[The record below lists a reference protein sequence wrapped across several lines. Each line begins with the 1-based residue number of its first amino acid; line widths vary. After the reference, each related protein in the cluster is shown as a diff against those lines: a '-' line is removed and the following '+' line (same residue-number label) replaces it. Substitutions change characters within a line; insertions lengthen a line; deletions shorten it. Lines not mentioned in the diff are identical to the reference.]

1 MKQPPKPFAIE
12 IKRSRRAPTAASPTD
27 LFGKDSPALNG
38 ANAGFFSRR
47 DAPSNAPLNPADD
60 SDFTVPAFL
69 QTDRAAPRTLELS
82 KEAAQVFMPKPTAP
96 LTPAAPAGESAAAA
110 ARPPRIL
117 PSLVAPE
124 SAGVD
129 AFAAAETPLR
139 AARQSRRSEAPARKT
154 ARAAPADRANKIEA
168 PEKKRRIGDAASG
181 GAQAGAAD
189 ARPKSKPAAA
199 WSVAPVTAS
208 PVPPPVPNPAES
220 SAAHPAA
227 NGRGVRARGLARRR
241 EDAAALPPGQHW
253 KRRINPRAW

>member
-12 IKRSRRAPTAASPTD
+12 IKRSRRAPAAASPMD

-47 DAPSNAPLNPADD
+47 EASSNPQSNPVDD

-82 KEAAQVFMPKPTAP
+82 KEAEQLFMPKPTAP
-96 LTPAAPAGESAAAA
+96 LTPATPSGEVAAAA

-124 SAGVD
+124 SVGVD

-139 AARQSRRSEAPARKT
+139 AARQIRRSEAPARKT
-154 ARAAPADRANKIEA
+154 ARAPQADRANKIEA
-168 PEKKRRIGDAASG
+168 PAKKRRIGDAASG

-189 ARPKSKPAAA
+189 TGPKRKPAAA
-199 WSVAPVTAS
+199 WSVAPVTAG
-208 PVPPPVPNPAES
+208 PAAPPVVNPAES
-220 SAAHPAA
+220 SAAHLAA

-253 KRRINPRAW
+253 KRRINPHAW